1 MERLKAVGNTTVLGA
16 SGEISDFQAI
26 CHFLDELM

>member
-1 MERLKAVGNTTVLGA
+1 MERLKAVGKTTVLGA

-26 CHFLDELM
+26 NQMLAQLM

>member
-1 MERLKAVGNTTVLGA
+1 MQRLKAVGKTTALGA

-26 CHFLDELM
+26 NELLDQLM